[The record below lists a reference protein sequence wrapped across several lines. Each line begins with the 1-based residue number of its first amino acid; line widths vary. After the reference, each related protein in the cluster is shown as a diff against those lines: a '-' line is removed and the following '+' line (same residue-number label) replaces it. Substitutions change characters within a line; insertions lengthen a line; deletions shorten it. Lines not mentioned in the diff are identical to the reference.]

1 MSKSSTDK
9 LTLADIL
16 ILLAALFVVVS
27 SVVYVMLYKQR
38 QESDNISVSFFD
50 YSKSYDVSVINS
62 ADIDDFM
69 QISGIGEV
77 KASAIITYRDSLGG
91 LSDVYQL
98 LDLPIVT
105 PKVFEDILAHF
116 YLDDSDSSKSENID
130 EENILIDDSLDSE
143 DLDSA
148 DKIDEAPL
156 RRVNINTASAV
167 EIAECLLLSDV
178 QAQQIVEIRNII
190 GHYNSL
196 DELAL
201 CNLISEETVS
211 QIKDYILL

>member
-9 LTLADIL
+9 LTLSDIL
-16 ILLAALFVVVS
+16 ILITALFVVVG
-27 SVVYVMLYKQR
+27 SVAYVMLYKQR
-38 QESDNISVSFFD
+38 QESDTVSVSFFD
-50 YSKSYDVSVINS
+50 YSEPYDVSVINS

-105 PKVFEDILAHF
+105 PKVFEDIIAHF
-116 YLDDSDSSKSENID
+116 YLDDTDSSKSESID
-130 EENILIDDSLDSE
+130 EDILVDDPLDAEDSDSTDESDIASL
-143 DLDSA
+143 
-148 DKIDEAPL
+148 
-156 RRVNINTASAV
+156 RQVNINTASAI
-167 EIAECLLLSDV
+167 EISECLLLSDA

-190 GHYNSL
+190 GHYSNL
-196 DELAL
+196 NELAL

>member
-9 LTLADIL
+9 LILSDIL
-16 ILLAALFVVVS
+16 ILITALFVVVG
-27 SVVYVMLYKQR
+27 SVAYVMLYKQR
-38 QESDNISVSFFD
+38 QESDTISVSFFD
-50 YSKSYDVSVINS
+50 YSEPYDVSVINS
-62 ADIDDFM
+62 ADIEDFM

-105 PKVFEDILAHF
+105 PKVFEDIIAYF
-116 YLDDSDSSKSENID
+116 YLDDTDSSKSENID
-130 EENILIDDSLDSE
+130 EDILVDDPLDAE
-143 DLDSA
+143 DSDST
-148 DKIDEAPL
+148 DESDTASL
-156 RRVNINTASAV
+156 RRVNINTASAI
-167 EIAECLLLSDV
+167 EISECLLLSDA

-190 GHYNSL
+190 GHYSNL
-196 DELAL
+196 NELAL
-201 CNLISEETVS
+201 CNLISEKTVS